1 MRAVLELYASR
12 FELWHLAR
20 RLRPLPGS
28 SPRDGHSTSA
38 ERRIARRGQTM
49 SWLSNWPK
57 PRRLPWLLLI
67 SALVITADRLTK
79 NWIAAHIPLGH
90 AIPIIPRILRLTHWT
105 NEGAAFSLFAD
116 SASPNAVR
124 WALVAFTVAAAL
136 AIFVVLLRLGSQFT
150 LSTVALAL
158 ILGGALGNVHDR
170 ILYGSVI
177 DFIEVH
183 IFAYHFPDFNI
194 ADSSIVI
201 GACLLLLDSMLPKRG
216 MAAPVGNES

>member
-1 MRAVLELYASR
+1 
-12 FELWHLAR
+12 
-20 RLRPLPGS
+20 
-28 SPRDGHSTSA
+28 
-38 ERRIARRGQTM
+38 M
-49 SWLSNWPK
+49 SWLANWPK

-67 SALVITADRLTK
+67 SALVITADRITK

-90 AIPIIPRILRLTHWT
+90 AIPIIPHFLRLTHWT

-136 AIFVVLLRLGSQFT
+136 AIIVMLIRLGSQFT
-150 LSTVALAL
+150 LSTIALAL

-183 IFAYHFPDFNI
+183 IFTYHWPDFNV
-194 ADSSIVI
+194 ADSSVVT
-201 GACLLLLDSMLPKRG
+201 GACMLLLDSLLPHRKT
-216 MAAPVGNES
+216 ES